1 MSRRVETPR
10 GKRNAEAERAA
21 RCGMGRSD
29 AGPGLRPEPES
40 GAGLF
45 EGATGPGAA
54 HSAAGGSFAGRRATA
69 PHSPSSAAA
78 ETLGSARLPWPRIF
92 PGRSEP
98 RRGQPWTGGPA
109 RLGRMGMCSW
119 RWCLKE
125 GRGQRHS
132 GLAELRGPGRAGSG
146 AGGERASPALSSA
159 SCCRQPSVKCNRRAR
174 LRAPAQQSFLG
185 AGETPPRS
193 GGARSRGARE
203 VPARTW
209 GPAAEPGGRRS
220 ARLRFPRADG

>member
-78 ETLGSARLPWPRIF
+78 ETLGSARLPRPRIF

-98 RRGQPWTGGPA
+98 RRGQPWAGGPA

-159 SCCRQPSVKCNRRAR
+159 SCCRQPSVKCDRRAR
-174 LRAPAQQSFLG
+174 LRAAAQQSFLG
-185 AGETPPRS
+185 AGERPPRS

>member
-132 GLAELRGPGRAGSG
+132 GLAELRGPGRAGLG
-146 AGGERASPALSSA
+146 AGGRGG
-159 SCCRQPSVKCNRRAR
+159 SVRVQ
-174 LRAPAQQSFLG
+174 L
-185 AGETPPRS
+185 
-193 GGARSRGARE
+193 
-203 VPARTW
+203 
-209 GPAAEPGGRRS
+209 
-220 ARLRFPRADG
+220 

>member
-146 AGGERASPALSSA
+146 AGGGACESS
-159 SCCRQPSVKCNRRAR
+159 SEFC
-174 LRAPAQQSFLG
+174 FLL
-185 AGETPPRS
+185 
-193 GGARSRGARE
+193 
-203 VPARTW
+203 
-209 GPAAEPGGRRS
+209 PAAEREMRPAGPPARSGSAVLPRRRGEAPQVRRRPESRRPGGPGAHVGSRS
-220 ARLRFPRADG
+220 